1 MGHFLRRTL
10 RLTAASALAVALT
23 ACGSGDEADTGSG
36 SDAGTSSGADP
47 AQDAGLT
54 LPEVDRLTAIRDTLA
69 GTDYECVNWSDVDEG
84 VASCLLPDDRGIHG
98 VHITE
103 NPTSTATVIFQRS
116 PETPGVV
123 MGKNWVFD
131 CGPTDEL
138 GSDGCGEIATI
149 FDATLV
155 EPDPQ

>member
-1 MGHFLRRTL
+1 M
-10 RLTAASALAVALT
+10 ALT
-23 ACGSGDEADTGSG
+23 ACGGGDDADTGSG

-54 LPEVDRLTAIRDTLA
+54 LP
-69 GTDYECVNWSDVDEG
+69 
-84 VASCLLPDDRGIHG
+84 DDRGIHG

-103 NPTSTATVIFQRS
+103 NPTSTATVTFQRS